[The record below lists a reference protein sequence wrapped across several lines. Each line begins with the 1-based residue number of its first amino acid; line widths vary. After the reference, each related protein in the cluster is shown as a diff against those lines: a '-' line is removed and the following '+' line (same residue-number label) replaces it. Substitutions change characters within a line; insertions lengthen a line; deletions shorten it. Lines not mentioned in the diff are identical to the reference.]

1 MAERIMFAHRG
12 GGKSVAAKLHQSF
25 MNGHSL
31 AWYRD
36 GHSQVSYCKECGA
49 EGDKLLEKCEKVID
63 KKEER
68 T

>member
-1 MAERIMFAHRG
+1 MVHYNLFHRQS
-12 GGKSVAAKLHQSF
+12 GKSKVAELRQSI

-36 GHSQVSYCKECGA
+36 GYSQVSFCTECGA
-49 EGDKLLEKCEKVID
+49 EGDKLLEKCEKIVD

>member
-1 MAERIMFAHRG
+1 
-12 GGKSVAAKLHQSF
+12 

-31 AWYRD
+31 LWYLD
-36 GHSQVSYCKECGA
+36 GRVQVPYCEECGA

-63 KKEER
+63 KKEEQ

>member
-1 MAERIMFAHRG
+1 
-12 GGKSVAAKLHQSF
+12 

-36 GHSQVSYCKECGA
+36 GHSQVSFCTECGA
-49 EGDKLLEKCEKVID
+49 EGDKLLEKCEKIID

>member
-1 MAERIMFAHRG
+1 
-12 GGKSVAAKLHQSF
+12 

-31 AWYRD
+31 AWYFD
-36 GHSQVSYCKECGA
+36 GRVQVPYCKECGA

>member
-1 MAERIMFAHRG
+1 MVHYSISCHQGSKSEAAEVHR
-12 GGKSVAAKLHQSF
+12 SF

-31 AWYRD
+31 ARYRD
-36 GHSQVSYCKECGA
+36 GHSFVHYCEHCGA

-63 KKEER
+63 KKEEQ